1 MKIRQSINAEVV
13 SLAEAKAED
22 NVVFVGRK
30 PVMSYVLAVTTV
42 LSASKEVIIK
52 SRGQAISRAVDTAE
66 IVRNRFMPEVK
77 IKDITIDTE
86 EVKRDD
92 GTTMNVSSM
101 EITLRK

>member
-1 MKIRQSINAEVV
+1 VLA
-13 SLAEAKAED
+13 LAETKAED
-22 NVVFVGRK
+22 NVVFVGKK
-30 PVMSYVLAVTTV
+30 PVMSYVLAVTTQ
-42 LSASKEVIIK
+42 LNSSKEVIIK

-77 IKDITIDTE
+77 VKSITIDTE

-101 EITLRK
+101 EITLQK

>member
-1 MKIRQSINAEVV
+1 MAET
-13 SLAEAKAED
+13 KAED
-22 NVVFVGRK
+22 NVVFVGKK
-30 PVMSYVLAVTTV
+30 PVMSYVLAVTTQ
-42 LSASKEVIIK
+42 LNSSKEVIIK

-77 IKDITIDTE
+77 VKSITIDTE

-101 EITLRK
+101 EITLQK